1 MGRMNMMRTLVLALS
16 TWGIALLGACGAMTN
31 DVDRVLDE
39 KLFVGPASYQYSLA
53 LSRLRLAIESDKSVD
68 DVGVLKRRIFQK
80 VVGLPV
86 STNMVAP
93 ASHLRAKE
101 DMISDLSRWVCGA
114 LKEEDALSFLAM
126 CAHVEVVG
134 TNDLSAAYALAVE
147 KDRALGWDEKRGG
160 YSGHLPPNFRVWRE
174 EMKGRLKW
182 NSAVTGFR
190 KRMTDVAVQILD
202 DIWKDEEEGNRKKKI
217 RRAVESSG
225 LTMPGDAGVVS
236 DDDFTVSL
244 EN

>member
-31 DVDRVLDE
+31 DIDRVLDE
-39 KLFVGPASYQYSLA
+39 KLFVGPATYQYSLT
-53 LSRLRLAIESDKSVD
+53 LSRLRLAIDSDESVD
-68 DVGVLKRRIFQK
+68 DVGALKRRIFQK

-134 TNDLSAAYALAVE
+134 TNDLSAA
-147 KDRALGWDEKRGG
+147 
-160 YSGHLPPNFRVWRE
+160 
-174 EMKGRLKW
+174 
-182 NSAVTGFR
+182 
-190 KRMTDVAVQILD
+190 
-202 DIWKDEEEGNRKKKI
+202 
-217 RRAVESSG
+217 
-225 LTMPGDAGVVS
+225 
-236 DDDFTVSL
+236 
-244 EN
+244 

>member
-1 MGRMNMMRTLVLALS
+1 
-16 TWGIALLGACGAMTN
+16 
-31 DVDRVLDE
+31 
-39 KLFVGPASYQYSLA
+39 
-53 LSRLRLAIESDKSVD
+53 
-68 DVGVLKRRIFQK
+68 
-80 VVGLPV
+80 
-86 STNMVAP
+86 
-93 ASHLRAKE
+93 
-101 DMISDLSRWVCGA
+101 
-114 LKEEDALSFLAM
+114 
-126 CAHVEVVG
+126 
-134 TNDLSAAYALAVE
+134 AYALAVE

-225 LTMPGDAGVVS
+225 LTMPGDSGGVS

>member
-1 MGRMNMMRTLVLALS
+1 MDRMNMMRTLVLALS
-16 TWGIALLGACGAMTN
+16 TWGIALFGVCGAMTN
-31 DVDRVLDE
+31 DVDGVLDE
-39 KLFVGPASYQYSLA
+39 KLFVGPASYKYSLA